1 MSLIEYCISAW
12 SEINKVSIQDV
23 DIDCSNLMERKEHL
37 VKILIIIFMKY
48 IEDSNNSNSADLI
61 PIFEKAIMIAVEEII
76 SSNFDTSMSH

>member
-23 DIDCSNLMERKEHL
+23 EIDCSNLMERKEHF

-48 IEDSNNSNSADLI
+48 IEDSNSSNSADLI
-61 PIFEKAIMIAVEEII
+61 TIFEKAIMIALEEII